1 MNKLEV
7 HRIVLGPLPTLLIL
21 LPLVPSGPKSEDI
34 SNNLSAFNPTEPLC
48 PPEVEGQGIPFKPL
62 LLCQLLS
69 LVSNFDAAS
78 PSNVTEAAPL
88 ADVTSS
94 ATTDEI

>member
-7 HRIVLGPLPTLLIL
+7 RRIVLGPLQTLLIFF
-21 LPLVPSGPKSEDI
+21 PLVPSGPESEDI
-34 SNNLSAFNPTEPLC
+34 TNNLSAFNPTELPCL
-48 PPEVEGQGIPFKPL
+48 PEVEGQGIPFKPL

-78 PSNVTEAAPL
+78 PSNATEA
-88 ADVTSS
+88 
-94 ATTDEI
+94 TTRRCD